1 MKAVQNLSFRVEDE
15 AGLQAVYIKKG
26 QHCRIVVTYQNYGT
40 AIDGIYFVITLGFG
54 TYNASEGSFTFAGN
68 QYGTLHAMPTGGT
81 GQTVEATI
89 ILGPLTEVGT
99 WDGLV
104 ILKSEDTPGPVGG
117 GPYFTSTKVTLD
129 AITIYQ

>member
-1 MKAVQNLSFRVEDE
+1 MKAVQDLSFRVENE
-15 AGLQAVYIKKG
+15 AGLQAVQIKKG
-26 QHCRIVVTYQNYGT
+26 EHCKIVVTYRNYGT
-40 AIDGIYFVITLGFG
+40 SVDGVYFVITLGFG
-54 TYNASEGSFTFAGN
+54 TYNASEGSFTFVGN

-81 GQTVEATI
+81 GETVEVAI
-89 ILGPLTEVGT
+89 LLGPLTVVGT

-117 GPYFTSTKVTLD
+117 GPYFTDAKVTLA